1 MKRTVYLDNNATTPI
16 HPEVK
21 KAIVEALALY
31 GNPSSMH
38 QQGRMANNAIE
49 GAREK
54 IASFIGTEPE
64 NIIFTGS
71 GSEANNTVIN
81 YIYCNVPDC
90 NICDR
95 KNKHYNKH
103 IITSAIEHPSILQ
116 TLKCY
121 ERRGVK
127 VTYLPVDKFGTVAP
141 NDVKKAIKPTTCLIS
156 IMFANNEI
164 GTIQP
169 VKEIAEI
176 ARHHNIYFHTDA
188 VQATGKI
195 HINVHDLNVD
205 FMTMSG
211 HKIYGPKGIGLLY
224 VKKGIKLCP
233 LIYGGHHE
241 KNRRAGTENTIG
253 IIGVGKAFELLS
265 KEMDA
270 NNKKI
275 LALKQKLKKGFLEK
289 IPDISFNGQQENS
302 LPNTLNVS
310 FDYIEGES
318 ILLSADF
325 EGIAVST
332 GSACSTGSLKP
343 SHVIMA
349 LGVSPEKAHGSIRF
363 GLGRENTEEDIDY
376 VLDKFPPIVEKLRKI
391 SSVYS

>member
-21 KAIVEALALY
+21 KAITEALALY

-38 QQGRMANNAIE
+38 QQGRMARNAIE
-49 GAREK
+49 YAREK
-54 IASFIGTEPE
+54 AASFIGVEP
-64 NIIFTGS
+64 NDIIFTGS

-95 KNKHYNKH
+95 KNKHCYKH

-116 TLKCY
+116 TLRCY
-121 ERRGVK
+121 EKRGVE

-141 NDVKKAIKPTTCLIS
+141 DDVKKAIKPNTCLIS

-164 GTIQP
+164 GTVQP
-169 VKEIAEI
+169 IKEIAEI
-176 ARHHNIYFHTDA
+176 ARRHNIYFHTDA
-188 VQATGKI
+188 VQAIGKI
-195 HINVHDLNVD
+195 HINVHDLNID

-253 IIGVGKAFELLS
+253 IVGVGKAFELLN
-265 KEMDA
+265 KEMDV

-289 IPDISFNGQQENS
+289 IPDISFNGHPENS

-349 LGVSPEKAHGSIRF
+349 LGVKPEKAHGSIRF

-376 VLDKFPPIVEKLRKI
+376 VLEKFPPIVEKLRKI
-391 SSVYS
+391 SSVYK

>member
-391 SSVYS
+391 SSVYK